1 MDRPWAINIGHRSLV
16 EDSVY
21 LKVVADDATID
32 FGSYVFVGRGVEFDV
47 QEKVS
52 VGDHSLIAPGCFI
65 TDHEHGISPDRRID
79 QQPGIAKPVMIGN
92 DVWLGANVTVVAGI
106 TIGDGAVVGA
116 HAVVTRDVPAM
127 AIVAGVPAR
136 VLRYRTDASLRMQRQ
151 FESAVLLQR
160 VQR

>member
-1 MDRPWAINIGHRSLV
+1 MCRIERPWAVRIGNRSLF

-21 LKVVADDATID
+21 LKVVADDASLQ

-47 QEKVS
+47 QENIS

-65 TDHEHGISPDRRID
+65 TDHDHGLSPDLRID
-79 QQPGIAKPVMIGN
+79 QQPGIAKPVIIGN

-116 HAVVTRDVPAM
+116 HAVVTTDVPAM

-136 VLRYRTDASLRMQRQ
+136 VLRYRTDGSLPRQ
-151 FESAVLLQR
+151 FDSAVLLQS
-160 VQR
+160 VQ

>member
-1 MDRPWAINIGHRSLV
+1 MCRIERPWAVRIGHRSLF

-21 LKVVADDATID
+21 LKVVADDASLQ

-47 QEKVS
+47 QENIS

-65 TDHEHGISPDRRID
+65 TDHDHGFSPDLRID
-79 QQPGIAKPVMIGN
+79 QQPGIAKPVIIGN

-116 HAVVTRDVPAM
+116 HAVVTTDVPAM

-136 VLRYRTDASLRMQRQ
+136 VLRYRTDGSLPRQ
-151 FESAVLLQR
+151 FDSAVLLQS
-160 VQR
+160 VQ